1 MPVYLCK
8 PGTVWNTEDQGL
20 PVYYQ
25 PFCIQDTI
33 RYAEPREQYD
43 PHHAATQNDGTTAHI
58 TSVTSRSGGDG
69 GDTTLGRDMGNGTR
83 ENSSP
88 PREPNTNG
96 GPTTNNDAAEG
107 DGYNRGRGSHTQFVQ
122 PHGNG
127 HPTHYDVNGNPAQQ
141 RERGGG
147 IGNSYD
153 EMNHIGTTTSDSTS
167 QQQQRLKQQLHQGTF
182 IETHIM
188 RRVRHAEV
196 VLVDRVS
203 FRYQCYWLRLKW
215 PGPQGGCAG
224 YIALGEELGLKNF
237 DRCMLTSD
245 QEDVRHG
252 ENEENEEMGDEKGDD
267 ERRMEDAVSHHNED
281 TLQPSERSPPEGSFD
296 HHVEDERFFPLE
308 QQTTD
313 TDGASATTGQAS
325 QSNSI
330 NSNNDGSN
338 RNMIS
343 GESGSNYTRRPR
355 CDSTGIYYPSSHE
368 VELLA
373 AYDDGLTALISSSDV
388 DSLEGDS
395 GGLEKVICR
404 ICREGLH
411 DIDYD
416 GSIQGGEEAAA
427 DSGGNRDDGGNRNAA
442 GIDGNVGIQQ
452 PVVNGLVPRHGPA
465 HTTVQVPPP
474 RQQGTHTNVS
484 NSPNTLNSI
493 TNKHPYAQNPLL
505 SPCDC
510 SGSMAFVHYLCI
522 EQWRCRSRHPAARL
536 GSHCETCR
544 TPYTLPPRPPVPF
557 HRDRGGVDPDDPNN
571 DILEGM
577 PPHVLHALRN
587 PHLGWR
593 IGSNLVRRRCLRPL
607 APILISPAVA
617 LYCRARRALKKRGVS
632 RRRWACSLCR
642 RRARWK
648 CVRCLRSY
656 YCSRQ
661 CQNVS
666 WHIVHKH
673 VCYKPVRFAWSIV
686 VYGGLMLWFIPGI
699 SEYPLLYDL
708 GLSFLWLSF
717 GCMGI
722 LGGGVATALKK
733 GLGLD
738 IRGRTLEGIVVGLT
752 LAFAGMLWGLIWGFF
767 VGEEQCWGVADQVG
781 WGQRSSPVTNLP
793 QSTYTPSSWHL
804 PHWGLKDVAQQ
815 EESQLGPILT
825 VVQNYILHPGKQLVR
840 MLDTLL
846 LKFNPRVTRWLC
858 MDDSEPFCLEITR
871 NANPDF
877 ISPSREGGS
886 QCGSDMHLAAYVFLL
901 AFSFLAFGYVWKKRD
916 WVLGGGRDLRMRG
929 GGRRRR
935 LGRRDNAAG
944 ALVIEPDAREGMDAG
959 GRQRHAHHD

>member
-8 PGTVWNTEDQGL
+8 PGSVWNTEDQGV
-20 PVYYQ
+20 PVYYE
-25 PFCIQDTI
+25 PFCLQDPI
-33 RYAEPREQYD
+33 RYADDREQYD
-43 PHHAATQNDGTTAHI
+43 SHAATRNDSTTAHI
-58 TSVTSRSGGDG
+58 TSSASQSGDDG
-69 GDTTLGRDMGNGTR
+69 GGNTTLGRDMVDGTR
-83 ENSSP
+83 ENPSP
-88 PREPNTNG
+88 PRNTNTNG
-96 GPTTNNDAAEG
+96 EPTTNNDAAEG
-107 DGYNRGRGSHTQFVQ
+107 DRYNRGRGPYPQFVQ

-127 HPTHYDVNGNPAQQ
+127 HSTQYDVNGRATNPPQQ
-141 RERGGG
+141 RGRGGA
-147 IGNSYD
+147 IGNEYND
-153 EMNHIGTTTSDSTS
+153 INPIGTNTSDSTS
-167 QQQQRLKQQLHQGTF
+167 QQQRQRRF
-182 IETHIM
+182 IETPVM

-215 PGPQGGCAG
+215 PGPQGGFAG
-224 YIALGEELGLKNF
+224 YIALPAGVPPEEELGLKNF
-237 DRCMLTSD
+237 DRCMLTSE

-252 ENEENEEMGDEKGDD
+252 ENEENEEMGEEKGDD
-267 ERRMEDAVSHHNED
+267 ERRMEDAVSHNNED
-281 TLQPSERSPPEGSFD
+281 TLQPSERSPPEGFD
-296 HHVEDERFFPLE
+296 HHVENEQFFPLE

-330 NSNNDGSN
+330 TSNNDGSN
-338 RNMIS
+338 RNIIT
-343 GESGSNYTRRPR
+343 YPLRPR

-368 VELLA
+368 VELLT
-373 AYDDGLTALISSSDV
+373 AYDDGLTALISSSDA

-427 DSGGNRDDGGNRNAA
+427 IPGGNRNDGGNGNAA
-442 GIDGNVGIQQ
+442 GIDGNLEIQQ
-452 PVVNGLVPRHGPA
+452 PVVNELVQGHNPVHTPA
-465 HTTVQVPPP
+465 QVLPP
-474 RQQGTHTNVS
+474 REQGTHTNIS
-484 NSPNTLNSI
+484 NSPNTATIS
-493 TNKHPYAQNPLL
+493 TSTMKHPYAQNPLL

-522 EQWRCRSRHPAARL
+522 EQWRCRSRHPAARS

-544 TPYTLPPRPPVPF
+544 TPYTLPPRPTPV
-557 HRDRGGVDPDDPNN
+557 HSHRGGGDPDDPNN

-577 PPHVLHALRN
+577 PPHVLQALRN
-587 PHLGWR
+587 PHVGWR
-593 IGSNLVRRRCLRPL
+593 IGSNLVRRRYLRPL

-673 VCYKPVRFAWSIV
+673 VCYKPARFGWSMV

-722 LGGGVATALKK
+722 LGGGVATALKR

-752 LAFAGMLWGLIWGFF
+752 IAFAGMLWGLIWGFF
-767 VGEEQCWGVADQVG
+767 VGEEQCWGVADQFG
-781 WGQRSSPVTNLP
+781 WGHKSSPATNLS

-804 PHWGLKDVAQQ
+804 PHWGWKDIAQQ
-815 EESQLGPILT
+815 EESKLGPILT
-825 VVQNYILHPGKQLVR
+825 VVQNCILHPGKLLIR
-840 MLDTLL
+840 MLDRIL
-846 LKFNPRVTRWLC
+846 LKLTPRITRWLC
-858 MDDSEPFCLEITR
+858 MDDQSEPFCLEITR

-877 ISPSREGGS
+877 ISPSRKGGS

-901 AFSFLAFGYVWKKRD
+901 AFFFFVFGHVWKKRE
-916 WVLGGGRDLRMRG
+916 WILGGGRDLRMRG

-959 GRQRHAHHD
+959 ERHAHHD